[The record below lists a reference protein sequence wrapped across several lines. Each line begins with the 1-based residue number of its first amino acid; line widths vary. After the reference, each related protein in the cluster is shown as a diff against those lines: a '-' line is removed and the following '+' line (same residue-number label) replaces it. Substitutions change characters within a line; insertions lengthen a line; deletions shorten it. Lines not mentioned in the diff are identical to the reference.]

1 MPVPTPEEDFP
12 LAAFASPHN
21 RVSKATLIRAANA
34 GELVAY
40 KVGREYRVTR
50 EAFDEWYEAR
60 RVPVVPADAVLPDPV
75 QAAID
80 DLVAAAPPLT
90 PSQIRIVSGNIA
102 RRLAD
107 RGAIA

>member
-1 MPVPTPEEDFP
+1 MPVPVEDFP

-34 GELVAY
+34 GELVAF
-40 KVGREYRVTR
+40 KVGREYRATR
-50 EAFDEWYEAR
+50 AAFDEWYEAR

-80 DLVAAAPPLT
+80 TLVDAVPPLA
-90 PSQIRIVSGNIA
+90 PSQIRIVSGQLA